1 MGTSVESTLG
11 TIKNIECNNNE
22 VGAGAGPI
30 LGTDISQDHK
40 AQG

>member
-1 MGTSVESTLG
+1 MIYPRHKQQHTEY
-11 TIKNIECNNNE
+11 NNNE